1 MQYRQFGEDHMQ
13 VGQRE
18 PRSFC
23 TVLDSLE
30 GREITRFVR
39 AAMNSL
45 LGLLLC
51 VSLAAAQQNL
61 RTVVEN
67 AKAAPV
73 VLIPFP
79 DGPGFTVKNVSQRL
93 VTRVRFACVAPG
105 TTGAKTT
112 KVRFKMIE
120 QPLAL
125 GPGTQQNL
133 EGYRPEQSIC
143 AHQGSAI
150 TVLEVAFKGGKKWKL
165 PHQVRDN
172 DYTYDKAEGSS
183 VIR

>member
-1 MQYRQFGEDHMQ
+1 
-13 VGQRE
+13 
-18 PRSFC
+18 
-23 TVLDSLE
+23 LE

-39 AAMNSL
+39 PAMNSL
-45 LGLLLC
+45 LGFLLC
-51 VSLAAAQQNL
+51 MGLAAQQRL

-73 VLIPFP
+73 VLAPFP
-79 DGPGFTVKNVSQRL
+79 DGPGFTVRNVSQRL
-93 VTRVRFACVAPG
+93 VTRIRFACVAPG

-112 KVRFKMIE
+112 KVRFKMVE
-120 QPLAL
+120 HPLAL
-125 GPGTQQNL
+125 DFSGPGNQQDL

-150 TVLEVAFKGGKKWKL
+150 TVLEVVFKGGRKWKL